1 MVYNWT
7 AIYTDAACYA
17 AVLSMDVIRVNMN
30 PVEIPPETIKEYV
43 AQLTSRQCGIIA
55 QVLNGQTDKETA
67 KILSISPRTVRKHL
81 QNAKE
86 RIGVNSRI
94 QLTAIFAICKY
105 MNLDSQPFFY
115 QKNFFGAYN
124 SESMVD
130 DI

>member
-1 MVYNWT
+1 
-7 AIYTDAACYA
+7 
-17 AVLSMDVIRVNMN
+17 MN
-30 PVEIPPETIKEYV
+30 PIELPPETIKEYV

-86 RIGVNSRI
+86 RLNVNSRI
-94 QLTAIFAICKY
+94 QLAAIFAICKY
-105 MNLDSQPFFY
+105 LSFDAQPFFY
-115 QKNFFGAYN
+115 QKNFFGVYD
-124 SESMVD
+124 SESKKFVI